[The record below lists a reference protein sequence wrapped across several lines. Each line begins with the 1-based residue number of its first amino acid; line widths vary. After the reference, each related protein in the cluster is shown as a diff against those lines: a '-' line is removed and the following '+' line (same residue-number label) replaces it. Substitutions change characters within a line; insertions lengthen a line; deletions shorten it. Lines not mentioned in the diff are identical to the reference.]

1 MTCHNSYL
9 SNLAGLCVASPL
21 NLIWKSLG
29 ESNAEHPQCV
39 VISGL
44 DIHVSFNQRMPLPN
58 QGPQLVCSEI
68 HALNNSKETEKFV
81 NITPD
86 TFTQ

>member
-1 MTCHNSYL
+1 MTRHNSYL

-29 ESNAEHPQCV
+29 ESNAEQPQWE

-44 DIHVSFNQRMPLPN
+44 DIHISFNQGMPLPN
-58 QGPQLVCSEI
+58 QRPQLVCSEI
-68 HALNNSKETEKFV
+68 HAPNNSKETVKIANMPRAE
-81 NITPD
+81 
-86 TFTQ
+86 